1 MAIEFF
7 FVAKQIEIYNVPQC
21 SHAIFPGALF
31 SLEIISREIGNWE
44 FHDAQFKACD
54 FGGDFGF
61 KAKAFAFKNDV
72 LNDFALEEFV
82 TGFHVGE
89 VKA

>member
-1 MAIEFF
+1 MP
-7 FVAKQIEIYNVPQC
+7 KC
-21 SHAIFPGALF
+21 RHAIFPGDLF
-31 SLEIISREIGNWE
+31 SLEIIAREIGNWE
-44 FHDAQFKACD
+44 LHHAQFEAGD